1 MVNWHPL
8 KPFGTL
14 WKVQVCHSCH
24 VCRAYFHLRSSH
36 CRGFLHEDME
46 RDEPNMLPPTASPL
60 VLKLERQLVRW
71 AVQKHKVFAG
81 TDLSWFIYVYIVY
94 IILDIP
100 QKLHIAPQ
108 TSSRPPW
115 GIKCLGNAL
124 SAWQIFWHPSRSMNF
139 HRHLRQVG
147 FHRHNDLKL
156 LKIATRLRRSPWFR
170 TLPYW
175 SCDLCHVLF
184 VFHCIVYFC
193 LTSLLYILCPFLNVF
208 SAKSTNNHCWYAI
221 SRVWIGWCHI
231 NNVRALPWPHLAS

>member
-14 WKVQVCHSCH
+14 WKVQVCPSCH
-24 VCRAYFHLRSSH
+24 VCRGYFHLRSSH
-36 CRGFLHEDME
+36 CRGLLHEDME
-46 RDEPNMLPPTASPL
+46 RDEPNILPPTASPL

-81 TDLSWFIYVYIVY
+81 TDLSWFIYIYTGY
-94 IILDIP
+94 TS
-100 QKLHIAPQ
+100 KSLHIAPQ

-170 TLPYW
+170 TLPY
-175 SCDLCHVLF
+175 DHVIYATYCLF
-184 VFHCIVYFC
+184 FI
-193 LTSLLYILCPFLNVF
+193 
-208 SAKSTNNHCWYAI
+208 
-221 SRVWIGWCHI
+221 
-231 NNVRALPWPHLAS
+231 ALFIFA